1 MRTEEQIHTNY
12 KIYQMTDLHDLLTD
26 FFGGFRER
34 KKRSF
39 LDSCA
44 YFAFTDTTQEFYLIN
59 ALQEPKTSVV
69 PFMSSLS
76 AVNIFAIT
84 GKTDRTDRRQIYCHL
99 LDNYICNLTSD
110 FASPLSSVKPLHHL
124 HCLPPTLPTSE
135 LPQLRL
141 PWLTHQNHCCRAGVG
156 RLQLSRSSL
165 WYRAGRHIQW
175 KLKLTQKSYLLPW
188 EVQGKK
194 SKLYCS
200 LTDPINAILKML
212 PYLNTDL
219 QSVTRS

>member
-1 MRTEEQIHTNY
+1 MDTICSDMRTEEQIHTNY

-135 LPQLRL
+135 LPQL
-141 PWLTHQNHCCRAGVG
+141 
-156 RLQLSRSSL
+156 
-165 WYRAGRHIQW
+165 
-175 KLKLTQKSYLLPW
+175 LLP
-188 EVQGKK
+188 
-194 SKLYCS
+194 
-200 LTDPINAILKML
+200 
-212 PYLNTDL
+212 
-219 QSVTRS
+219 